1 MSLLKSLRRIERA
14 VVEIEEVAVA
24 KVIEA
29 EEMLKFMAEEM
40 RDVLVV
46 EDLETLA
53 LNLLLKRKRR
63 DKAKVLK
70 RKLA

>member
-1 MSLLKSLRRIERA
+1 M
-14 VVEIEEVAVA
+14 A